1 MYWQDAVS
9 DWFNYPEMDIE
20 LKRELMDLKKNE
32 ESLKDAFYAPLEFG
46 TAGMRGII
54 GAGINRMNLYTVRQA
69 AEGLALFIESQESKT
84 KNQGVVIAY
93 DSRHYSPEFGL
104 AAAQVLA
111 KHRIKVY
118 LFSSLRPTP
127 ELSFAVR
134 HLNCSAGI
142 MITASHNPAEY
153 NGFKVYG
160 SDGSQ
165 MAPQA
170 ADSLTNFVRSVKNP
184 LQVEFAEQGK
194 DSSYSLIQLIDNEV
208 DESYLENLKTISLDK
223 ELINQYSSKLKIVYT
238 PLHGA
243 GAMLGEKAL
252 TQVGFESVVL
262 EPSQALPDS
271 DFTTVE
277 SPNPEEYAAFEYAI
291 KLGRKESADL
301 LIATDPDADRMG
313 AAVKLPNGKYQ
324 ILTGNQI
331 AALLINYLLLKKE
344 KDKLLTSKSTVIKS
358 IVSSE
363 LGTKICN
370 KYNVDMINV
379 LTGFKFIGEKIA
391 NFEISKEKEFLF
403 GYEESYGFLV
413 KPFVRDKDAL
423 QAMILLA
430 EVAVYYKSKKLTL
443 YDGLLEIFEEF
454 GYFEEKTISIMMD
467 GINGAQKI
475 SNLMQRMRANPIKD
489 FSSLRVILT
498 EDYSNQTRIS
508 DVEKKEKINL
518 PQSNVLK
525 YYLEDGSWIAIRPSG
540 TEPKVKFYIGVQ
552 GQSLENT
559 SEKIHE
565 LEKMINK
572 IINQ

>member
-1 MYWQDAVS
+1 MYWQDVVS

-20 LKRELMDLKKNE
+20 LKRELMDLKKDE

-454 GYFEEKTISIMMD
+454 GYFEEKTISITMD

-475 SNLMQRMRANPIKD
+475 SNLMQRMRANPIKN

>member
-1 MYWQDAVS
+1 MYWQDVVS

-20 LKRELMDLKKNE
+20 LKRELMILKKDE

-184 LQVEFAEQGK
+184 LQVEFSEQGK
-194 DSSYSLIQLIDNEV
+194 DSLYSLIQLIDNEV

-252 TQVGFESVVL
+252 TQIGFESVVL

-313 AAVKLPNGKYQ
+313 AAVKLPNSKYQ

-344 KDKLLTSKSTVIKS
+344 KDKILTSKSTVIKS

-370 KYNVDMINV
+370 KYNVGMINV

-454 GYFEEKTISIMMD
+454 GYFEEKTISVTMD

>member
-1 MYWQDAVS
+1 MYWQDMVS
-9 DWFNYPEMDIE
+9 EWIAYPEMDIE
-20 LKRELMDLKKNE
+20 LKNELMILKKDEVN
-32 ESLKDAFYAPLEFG
+32 LKAAFYAPLEFG

-54 GAGINRMNLYTVRQA
+54 GPGINRMNVYTVRQA
-69 AEGLALFIESQESKT
+69 TEGLALFIESQESKS
-84 KNQGVVIAY
+84 KKQGVVIAY

-165 MAPQA
+165 MTPEE
-170 ADSLTNFVRSVKNP
+170 ADKLTSFVRGVKNP

-194 DSSYSLIQLIDNEV
+194 DSSYSLIQIIDNEV
-208 DESYLENLKTISLDK
+208 DESYLENLKTITLDK
-223 ELINQYSSKLKIVYT
+223 ELINQYSSELKIVYT

-243 GAMLGEKAL
+243 GAILGEKAL
-252 TQVGFESVVL
+252 TQIGFESVVL
-262 EPSQALPDS
+262 EPTQALPDS
-271 DFTTVE
+271 NFTTVKL
-277 SPNPEEYAAFEYAI
+277 PNPEEYAAFEYAI

-313 AAVKLPNGKYQ
+313 AAVKLANGNYQ
-324 ILTGNQI
+324 VLTGNQI

-344 KDKLLTSKSTVIKS
+344 KNELLTSRSTVIKS

-370 KYNVDMINV
+370 KYNVGMINV
-379 LTGFKFIGEKIA
+379 LTGFKFIGEKIS

-430 EVAVYYKSKKLTL
+430 EVAAYYKSKKLTL

-454 GYFEEKTISIMMD
+454 GYFEEKTISITMD
-467 GINGAQKI
+467 GINGGQKI
-475 SNLMQRMRANPIKD
+475 SNLMQRMRANPIES

-508 DVEKKEKINL
+508 DLGKKEKINL
-518 PQSNVLK
+518 PQANVLK
-525 YYLEDGSWIAIRPSG
+525 YYLECGSWIAIRPSG

-552 GQSLENT
+552 GKSLENT
-559 SEKIHE
+559 SEKIYE